1 MSALVLMVTRV
12 LLPALASIL
21 AITSPGWAGQGVD
34 VVVSIEPQRWLVEA
48 IGGDWVTVGVLVQP
62 GESPATYMPTD
73 AQVTSLMRSTVYF
86 RIGAPFENGS
96 WFDAVTK
103 SGRISMVDLR
113 QGIELR
119 EDDPHIWLSPRL
131 LSIQAR
137 TVAEAM
143 SRVDPN
149 HRADYLANLER
160 LQASLVS
167 LDSMIRLRLEPFS
180 GRKFF
185 VFHPSWGYFAKDYG
199 LEQVAIESGG
209 REPSDSQLTALQRQA
224 KQASTTTVF
233 VQPQIQGRGAR
244 AFAEAIGARLEI
256 LDPLAADVGS
266 NLRQTADKLV
276 QAFSEEPRGER

>member
-1 MSALVLMVTRV
+1 MITRV
-12 LLPALASIL
+12 LLSALLSIL
-21 AITSPGWAGQGVD
+21 VFVGNGWANPRIE
-34 VVVSIEPQRWLVEA
+34 VVVSVEPQRWLVEA
-48 IGGDWVTVGVLVQP
+48 IGGEWVAVGVLVQP

-73 AQVTSLMRSTVYF
+73 AQVTGLMRSAVYF
-86 RIGAPFENGS
+86 RIGVPFENGA
-96 WFDAVTK
+96 WFDAVAK

-113 QGIELR
+113 QDIELR
-119 EDDPHIWLSPRL
+119 GNDPHIWLSPRL

-137 TVAEAM
+137 TVAEAI

-149 HRADYLANLER
+149 HRADYRANLEALQAQLASLDTRLR
-160 LQASLVS
+160 LQ
-167 LDSMIRLRLEPFS
+167 LEPFS

-209 REPSDSQLTALQRQA
+209 REPSDSELTALQRQA
-224 KQASTTTVF
+224 RQASTTTVF

-256 LDPLAADVGS
+256 LDPLAADVGL

-276 QAFSEEPRGER
+276 QAFLEEERGER